1 MIIRPENEETEPGM
15 KAYDLD
21 TGPRA
26 SDWLSS
32 DEDER
37 LALVESYHRRRRIH
51 VPRAR
56 VHAVI
61 HVAVENQLALGGQFV
76 VETFARLCAD
86 GLSRHDAVHAIG
98 SVLAEHLNKL
108 LSGEALAP
116 DVDRHREYF
125 DALKSLT
132 ADAWR
137 NSG

>member
-1 MIIRPENEETEPGM
+1 M
-15 KAYDLD
+15 KAYDID
-21 TGPRA
+21 TAPRA

-37 LALVESYHRRRRIH
+37 LALVESYHRRKRIH

-56 VHAVI
+56 AHAVI
-61 HVAVENQLALGGQFV
+61 HVIVENQLALEEQVV
-76 VETFARLCAD
+76 VETLAPLQAD

-98 SVLAEHLNKL
+98 GVLAEHLNKL

-116 DVDRHREYF
+116 EVDRHREYF
-125 DALKSLT
+125 DVLKSLT

>member
-1 MIIRPENEETEPGM
+1 M
-15 KAYDLD
+15 KSYNIG

-32 DEDER
+32 DEGER
-37 LALVESYHRRRRIH
+37 LELVESYHRRKRIH

-56 VHAVI
+56 LHAVI
-61 HVAVENQLALGGQFV
+61 HVIVENQLALSEQVV
-76 VETFARLCAD
+76 VETLARLQAD

-98 SVLAEHLNKL
+98 GVLAEHLNKL
-108 LSGEALAP
+108 LSGKALTP
-116 DVDRHREYF
+116 NVDRHREYF

-132 ADAWR
+132 ADAWL

>member
-1 MIIRPENEETEPGM
+1 M
-15 KAYDLD
+15 KAYDID
-21 TGPRA
+21 TGPHA
-26 SDWLSS
+26 SDWLTL

-37 LALVESYHRRRRIH
+37 LELVESYHRCKRIH

-56 VHAVI
+56 AHAVI
-61 HVAVENQLALGGQFV
+61 HVAVENQLALGEQVV
-76 VETFARLCAD
+76 VEALARLQAD

-98 SVLAEHLNKL
+98 SVLAEHLHKL
-108 LSGEALAP
+108 LAGEALTP

>member
-1 MIIRPENEETEPGM
+1 M
-15 KAYDLD
+15 KAYELD
-21 TGPRA
+21 TGRRA

-37 LALVESYHRRRRIH
+37 LALVESYHRRKRIY

-56 VHAVI
+56 LHTVI
-61 HVAVENQLALGGQFV
+61 HVTVENQLALGEQVV
-76 VETFARLCAD
+76 VETLARLQAD
-86 GLSRHDAVHAIG
+86 GLSRHDAVRAIG
-98 SVLAEHLNKL
+98 GVMAEHLNKL
-108 LSGEALAP
+108 LSGEARTT

-125 DALKSLT
+125 DALKSLA